1 MKTNKPTMGNIEIL
15 GLVAAAITTSG
26 FVPQVYKIWKE
37 KSTHDISLNM
47 YLLLTLGLT
56 LWLIYGINI
65 ESWPV
70 ILANGIT
77 LILVLGIVALKI
89 KYK

>member
-1 MKTNKPTMGNIEIL
+1 MDNIEIL

-26 FVPQVYKIWKE
+26 FVPQVYKIWKD

-47 YLLLTLGLT
+47 YLLLTVGLL
-56 LWLIYGINI
+56 LWFIYGIAI
-65 ESWPV
+65 ASIPV

-77 LILVLGIVALKI
+77 LILVLGIVMLKL

>member
-1 MKTNKPTMGNIEIL
+1 MDYIEIL
-15 GLVAAAITTSG
+15 GLSAAAITTFG

-37 KSTHDISLNM
+37 KSTHDISLSM
-47 YLLLTLGLT
+47 YMLLTLGLI
-56 LWLIYGINI
+56 LWLIYGVNI
-65 ESWPV
+65 GSLPV

-77 LILVLGIVALKI
+77 LLLALSIVFLKL

>member
-1 MKTNKPTMGNIEIL
+1 MNYIEIL
-15 GLVAAAITTSG
+15 GLVAAVITTSG

-37 KSTHDISLNM
+37 KSTSAISLNM
-47 YLLLTLGLT
+47 YLLLTLGLF

-65 ESWPV
+65 ESLPV

-77 LILVLGIVALKI
+77 LLLVLSIVFLKL

>member
-1 MKTNKPTMGNIEIL
+1 MDYIEIL
-15 GLVAAAITTSG
+15 GLSAAAITTFG

-37 KSTHDISLNM
+37 KSTHDISLSM
-47 YLLLTLGLT
+47 YMLLAFGLI
-56 LWLIYGINI
+56 LWLIYGVNI
-65 ESWPV
+65 GSLPV

-77 LILVLGIVALKI
+77 LLLVLSIVFLKL